1 MATRHTLS
9 LALLAWGIALP
20 RMNADSFQ
28 IMHDFGGSP
37 SGTEPLAGLIRDA
50 AGNLYGTA
58 EYGGDDNSGVVFR
71 ISPAGKYTLLHA
83 FHGTDGAAPVAGLVE
98 DQAGNLYGAASLG
111 GRSHHGVIFKI
122 DAAGAYSVLHN
133 FTGADGSSPQ
143 DALILDSAGNLYGA
157 TVEGGASGK
166 GVVFKL
172 DTSGN
177 ETVLY
182 SFTGGADGS
191 EPHASLIQDSAGNLY
206 GTAAKGG
213 AADKGVVFMLDA
225 SGQETVLH
233 SFTAAHTDGAK
244 PLAGLL
250 RDSTGNLFGTTSQG
264 GAYTSEGLAIGG
276 IVFKIDTSG
285 QETVLYNFS
294 YDAGGDTPMGNLILD
309 AAGNLYGVALAA
321 GNQGCTEILTPYYI
335 YGCGVVFKLDTG
347 GHETVLYSFS
357 NGPNG
362 YGPAGGLV
370 QDPAGNFYGTTE
382 HGGASDWGVV
392 FKLDTAGLE
401 TVLWN
406 FTFETDG
413 TNPAGMLQDSS
424 GNFYGTA
431 TNGGLGPCADP
442 IVTGCGV
449 VFKLDPAG
457 NEAVLYSFLGG
468 ADGAAPV
475 GAPIPDADGNLY
487 GVTSAGGALTCVTD
501 TYPAGCGVI
510 YKLDAQGKQTVL
522 YTFTGSGDGQQPA
535 FGLVRDSAGNFY
547 GSAPSGGSLCSDF
560 TCGVIFKIDPAGKY
574 SVIHRFD
581 GDNDGF
587 ASGALT
593 LDATGNI
600 YGVAGGGKWGQGMVF
615 KLDTAGK
622 YTVLHDFTGGK
633 KDAGQPIGPLLLDPA
648 GNIYGTMAIN
658 EGAVFKLDPQGSV
671 TILYTFTADVNGW
684 YPNGGLVEDAAGNL
698 YGTTLFSGTE
708 FDAGGG
714 IVFELSPSGNLTV
727 VHNFTSFAG
736 GQQPVSLFQGLSGE
750 LYGVTI
756 IGGSGPC
763 VYGCGVAFKV
773 EP

>member
-244 PLAGLL
+244 PLACCATPPATCLA
-250 RDSTGNLFGTTSQG
+250 RHPKAAPTPAKDSPSAALCSRSIQAARRPCFTTS
-264 GAYTSEGLAIGG
+264 ATTPAATHPWVILFWTRRAI
-276 IVFKIDTSG
+276 
-285 QETVLYNFS
+285 
-294 YDAGGDTPMGNLILD
+294 
-309 AAGNLYGVALAA
+309 
-321 GNQGCTEILTPYYI
+321 
-335 YGCGVVFKLDTG
+335 
-347 GHETVLYSFS
+347 
-357 NGPNG
+357 
-362 YGPAGGLV
+362 
-370 QDPAGNFYGTTE
+370 
-382 HGGASDWGVV
+382 
-392 FKLDTAGLE
+392 
-401 TVLWN
+401 
-406 FTFETDG
+406 
-413 TNPAGMLQDSS
+413 
-424 GNFYGTA
+424 
-431 TNGGLGPCADP
+431 
-442 IVTGCGV
+442 
-449 VFKLDPAG
+449 
-457 NEAVLYSFLGG
+457 
-468 ADGAAPV
+468 
-475 GAPIPDADGNLY
+475 
-487 GVTSAGGALTCVTD
+487 
-501 TYPAGCGVI
+501 
-510 YKLDAQGKQTVL
+510 
-522 YTFTGSGDGQQPA
+522 
-535 FGLVRDSAGNFY
+535 
-547 GSAPSGGSLCSDF
+547 
-560 TCGVIFKIDPAGKY
+560 
-574 SVIHRFD
+574 
-581 GDNDGF
+581 
-587 ASGALT
+587 
-593 LDATGNI
+593 
-600 YGVAGGGKWGQGMVF
+600 
-615 KLDTAGK
+615 
-622 YTVLHDFTGGK
+622 
-633 KDAGQPIGPLLLDPA
+633 
-648 GNIYGTMAIN
+648 
-658 EGAVFKLDPQGSV
+658 
-671 TILYTFTADVNGW
+671 FTAWRWRPATRDVRK
-684 YPNGGLVEDAAGNL
+684 
-698 YGTTLFSGTE
+698 F
-708 FDAGGG
+708 
-714 IVFELSPSGNLTV
+714 
-727 VHNFTSFAG
+727 
-736 GQQPVSLFQGLSGE
+736 
-750 LYGVTI
+750 
-756 IGGSGPC
+756 
-763 VYGCGVAFKV
+763 
-773 EP
+773 